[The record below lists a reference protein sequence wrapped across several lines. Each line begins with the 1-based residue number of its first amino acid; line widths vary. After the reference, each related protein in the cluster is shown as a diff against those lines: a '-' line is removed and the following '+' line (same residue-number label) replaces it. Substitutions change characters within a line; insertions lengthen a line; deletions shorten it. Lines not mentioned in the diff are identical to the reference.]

1 MNVLTLLRRLKFS
14 DSAYVFPESDES
26 SRPCHDDHPT
36 HHTNTA
42 LSQRS
47 KCHKNFKM
55 KRNPR
60 KLKWTK
66 AFRKAAGKEMTVD
79 STLVFGARRNVPVKY
94 DRELVN
100 KTLRAMDRISEVR
113 TRRERVFYKNR
124 MAGRRA
130 QELREARKLVA
141 EHEHLLPV
149 MRASER
155 KRLEAQAL
163 ADGGDVE
170 EVAKAG
176 RKKNVAKAFGGEV
189 RRRRVTID
197 GDVEEV
203 VERVEGRVV
212 DEDGD
217 EDDAEDD
224 GFDED
229 DDMDMD

>member
-1 MNVLTLLRRLKFS
+1 
-14 DSAYVFPESDES
+14 
-26 SRPCHDDHPT
+26 
-36 HHTNTA
+36 
-42 LSQRS
+42 
-47 KCHKNFKM
+47 M

-100 KTLRAMDRISEVR
+100 KTLRAMERISEVR
-113 TRRERVFYKNR
+113 QRRERVFYKQR

-155 KRLEAQAL
+155 KRVEAEAG
-163 ADGGDVE
+163 AEAAAEAARKGARKHS
-170 EVAKAG
+170 AK
-176 RKKNVAKAFGGEV
+176 VFGGEV
-189 RRRRVTID
+189 RRRRVTTD
-197 GDVEEV
+197 GGVEEV
-203 VERVEGRVV
+203 VERVEGRMIN
-212 DEDGD
+212 EDGD

>member
-1 MNVLTLLRRLKFS
+1 MNP
-14 DSAYVFPESDES
+14 AE
-26 SRPCHDDHPT
+26 
-36 HHTNTA
+36 
-42 LSQRS
+42 QRS

-94 DRELVN
+94 DRELVA
-100 KTLRAMDRISEVR
+100 KTLKAMERISEVR
-113 TRRERVFYKNR
+113 QRRERVFYKRR
-124 MAGRRA
+124 MAGKRA

-155 KRLEAQAL
+155 KRLEEA
-163 ADGGDVE
+163 GMEIE
-170 EVAKAG
+170 EVATGKGKRKAAP
-176 RKKNVAKAFGGEV
+176 AKVFGGEV
-189 RRRRVTID
+189 RRRRITTD
-197 GDVEEV
+197 GDIEEV
-203 VERVEGRVV
+203 VEKIGGRVV
-212 DEDGD
+212 DEDA
-217 EDDAEDD
+217 EDDDGEDD

>member
-1 MNVLTLLRRLKFS
+1 MRIETCYFC
-14 DSAYVFPESDES
+14 
-26 SRPCHDDHPT
+26 SRPAYPSKGITFVRNDAKLFRFC
-36 HHTNTA
+36 
-42 LSQRS
+42 RS

-94 DRELVN
+94 DRELVQ
-100 KTLRAMDRISEVR
+100 KTLKAMERIGEIR
-113 TRRERVFYKNR
+113 RRRERVFYKQR

-141 EHEHLLPV
+141 EHEHLLPK

-155 KRLEAQAL
+155 KKLEAEAE
-163 ADGGDVE
+163 AEGAVVDVE
-170 EVAKAG
+170 AVLKG
-176 RKKNVAKAFGGEV
+176 RKKQAAKAFGGET
-189 RRRRVTID
+189 RRKRITVD

-203 VERVEGRVV
+203 DERVEGRMV
-212 DEDGD
+212 DEDAGD
-217 EDDAEDD
+217 DD

-229 DDMDMD
+229 EGDDEDDEMDMD

>member
-1 MNVLTLLRRLKFS
+1 
-14 DSAYVFPESDES
+14 
-26 SRPCHDDHPT
+26 
-36 HHTNTA
+36 
-42 LSQRS
+42 
-47 KCHKNFKM
+47 M

-100 KTLRAMDRISEVR
+100 KTLRAMERISEVR
-113 TRRERVFYKNR
+113 QRRERVFYKNR
-124 MAGRRA
+124 MAGKRA

-155 KRLEAQAL
+155 KRLEAEAL
-163 ADGGDVE
+163 ANGGVE
-170 EVAKAG
+170 SEAAKVG
-176 RKKNVAKAFGGEV
+176 TKKNVAKVFGGEV
-189 RRRRVTID
+189 RRKRVTID

-203 VERVEGRVV
+203 VERVEGRMV

>member
-1 MNVLTLLRRLKFS
+1 MRIETCYFC
-14 DSAYVFPESDES
+14 
-26 SRPCHDDHPT
+26 SRPAYPSKGITFVRNDAKLFRFC
-36 HHTNTA
+36 
-42 LSQRS
+42 RS

-94 DRELVN
+94 DRELVQ
-100 KTLRAMDRISEVR
+100 KTLKAMERIGEIR
-113 TRRERVFYKNR
+113 RRRERVFYKQR

-130 QELREARKLVA
+130 QELREARKLVS
-141 EHEHLLPV
+141 EHEHLLPK

-155 KRLEAQAL
+155 KKLEAEAE
-163 ADGGDVE
+163 AEGAVVDVE
-170 EVAKAG
+170 AVLKG
-176 RKKNVAKAFGGEV
+176 RKKQAAKAFGGET
-189 RRRRVTID
+189 RRKRITVD

-203 VERVEGRVV
+203 DERVEGRMV
-212 DEDGD
+212 DEDAGD
-217 EDDAEDD
+217 DD
-224 GFDED
+224 GFDDDEGDED

>member
-1 MNVLTLLRRLKFS
+1 MALLRHWRNS
-14 DSAYVFPESDES
+14 
-26 SRPCHDDHPT
+26 
-36 HHTNTA
+36 TNLA
-42 LSQRS
+42 ANEQRS

-79 STLVFGARRNVPVKY
+79 STLVFGARRNIPVKY
-94 DRELVN
+94 DRELMG
-100 KTLRAMDRISEVR
+100 KTLKAMERISEIR
-113 TRRERVFYKNR
+113 SRRERVFYKQR
-124 MAGRRA
+124 MAGKRA

-155 KRLEAQAL
+155 KRLEQEAGGMEVEGAKL
-163 ADGGDVE
+163 A
-170 EVAKAG
+170 K
-176 RKKNVAKAFGGEV
+176 RKNVAKVFGKEL
-189 RRRRVTID
+189 RRKRLTVD

-203 VERVEGRVV
+203 VEMVEGGMV

-217 EDDAEDD
+217 DDDDAEDD
-224 GFDED
+224 GFEEED
-229 DDMDMD
+229 DDDVDMD

>member
-1 MNVLTLLRRLKFS
+1 
-14 DSAYVFPESDES
+14 
-26 SRPCHDDHPT
+26 
-36 HHTNTA
+36 
-42 LSQRS
+42 
-47 KCHKNFKM
+47 M

-94 DRELVN
+94 DRDLVQ
-100 KTLRAMDRISEVR
+100 KTLKAMERIGEIR
-113 TRRERVFYKNR
+113 RRRERVFYKQR

-141 EHEHLLPV
+141 DHEHLLPK

-155 KRLEAQAL
+155 KRLEAE
-163 ADGGDVE
+163 GVDVE
-170 EVAKAG
+170 AVAAASVRG
-176 RKKNVAKAFGGEV
+176 QKKQAAKAFGGEV
-189 RRRRVTID
+189 RRKRITVD

-203 VERVEGRVV
+203 VETVGGRMV
-212 DEDGD
+212 DED
-217 EDDAEDD
+217 ADD
-224 GFDED
+224 GFDDVEGDEEVDDDD

>member
-1 MNVLTLLRRLKFS
+1 
-14 DSAYVFPESDES
+14 
-26 SRPCHDDHPT
+26 
-36 HHTNTA
+36 
-42 LSQRS
+42 
-47 KCHKNFKM
+47 M

-94 DRELVN
+94 DRDLVN
-100 KTLRAMDRISEVR
+100 KTLKAMERISEIR
-113 TRRERVFYKNR
+113 QRRERVFYKQR

-155 KRLEAQAL
+155 KRLEAEGAMV
-163 ADGGDVE
+163 DVE
-170 EVAKAG
+170 EGKK
-176 RKKNVAKAFGGEV
+176 RKHATKVFGGEV
-189 RRRRVTID
+189 RRRKITTD
-197 GDVEEV
+197 GEVVEEV
-203 VERVEGRVV
+203 ERVAGKKI
-212 DEDGD
+212 D

-224 GFDED
+224 GFEDVDED
-229 DDMDMD
+229 DEMDMD

>member
-1 MNVLTLLRRLKFS
+1 
-14 DSAYVFPESDES
+14 
-26 SRPCHDDHPT
+26 
-36 HHTNTA
+36 
-42 LSQRS
+42 
-47 KCHKNFKM
+47 M

-94 DRELVN
+94 DRELVA
-100 KTLRAMDRISEVR
+100 KTLKAMERISEVR
-113 TRRERVFYKNR
+113 QRRERVFYKRR
-124 MAGRRA
+124 MAGKRA

-155 KRLEAQAL
+155 KRLEEA
-163 ADGGDVE
+163 GMEVEDVAIGKGKRKAAP
-170 EVAKAG
+170 AK
-176 RKKNVAKAFGGEV
+176 VFGGEV
-189 RRRRVTID
+189 RRRRITTD

-203 VERVEGRVV
+203 VEKIGGRVV
-212 DEDGD
+212 DEDA
-217 EDDAEDD
+217 EDDDGEDD